1 MCLAK
6 VYLKENSKDT
16 LFLENVAS
24 VEISPEK
31 LSITTIFWEKRE
43 MAANVKKID
52 FANSSIFLEEIHT

>member
-6 VYLKENSKDT
+6 VYLKEDSKDT

-24 VEISPEK
+24 IEVSPQK
-31 LSITTIFWEKRE
+31 LSITTIFREKKE

-52 FANSSIFLEEIHT
+52 FANASIYLEEIRN